1 FYRLVMFKERM
12 VKYLVFSVLLFCS
25 NSFADD
31 SCPHK
36 RNDSPSLLED
46 VILSFAE
53 TFQPLVYLN
62 NGEIES
68 ARQELIKQVS
78 ANVYVM
84 DLFISEPR
92 CKFSEHEI
100 IIAKKYL
107 KMVAKM
113 YEIYPVPEWE
123 NSEIALILEK
133 TKSFENTTDEN

>member
-1 FYRLVMFKERM
+1 M
-12 VKYLVFSVLLFCS
+12 VKYLVFSLLLFCS
-25 NSFADD
+25 NSFAND

-36 RNDSPSLLED
+36 RNDSSSLLED

-68 ARQELIKQVS
+68 ARRELIKQVS
-78 ANVYVM
+78 ANVYVI

-92 CKFSEHEI
+92 CKFPEHEI
-100 IIAKKYL
+100 ILAKKYL
-107 KMVAKM
+107 KMVSKM

-133 TKSFENTTDEN
+133 AKSFENATDEN